1 MKVWSSSFNG
11 GAAAAGCARH
21 AVRKALSGALSEPR
35 LGDVELLVSE
45 LATNSIRHA
54 GCDETAE
61 ISMEADIRDD
71 CVRLLLCDE
80 GDGFDD
86 VEPAVDLSRGGGF
99 TEHRPEP
106 PPVGAAS
113 GYGLVLLDR
122 LSDRWGVQRGDRF
135 SVWFEVQRERLPFG
149 DDHSPRARPA

>member
-86 VEPAVDLSRGGGF
+86 IEPAVDLRRGGGF
-99 TEHRPEP
+99 
-106 PPVGAAS
+106 
-113 GYGLVLLDR
+113 GLMLVDK
-122 LSDRWGVQRGDRF
+122 LSDRWGVARNDGF
-135 SVWFEVQRERLPFG
+135 CVWFEVQRG
-149 DDHSPRARPA
+149 